1 MRMDSGLAVAM
12 AALLSILI
20 PAIGLAGN
28 NAIYQCDGKNGE
40 PVFSNSGCDNN
51 PRIIS
56 LGEPSII
63 AGSSAQALRL
73 QAKAVRDLPVEKRA
87 KTNASAARR
96 KVETFAGRVE
106 LRKLTMLAE
115 GLRRDLRRAVSGGA
129 RLTLKKELHDV
140 ERQLK
145 QLRQSR

>member
-1 MRMDSGLAVAM
+1 M
-12 AALLSILI
+12 AALFSILAPSI
-20 PAIGLAGN
+20 SMGGN

-63 AGSSAQALRL
+63 EGSSAQALRQ

-106 LRKLTMLAE
+106 LRKLTMRAE